1 MHIFITGVAGFL
13 GSNLADFYLKKG
25 FKVSGNDT
33 LIGGSLD
40 NLDTRVN
47 FYKYDCED
55 IAKNNELYRNV
66 DVVIHAAAFAHEGLS
81 VFSPYLITKNV
92 FAGSV
97 SVFSAAIENKVKRIV
112 YCSSMARYGN
122 ISQPFKEDDIPNPV
136 DPYGIAKLAAE
147 KVLINLCEVHQVE
160 YNIAIPHNIIGPKQ
174 KIDDPFRNVAGIM
187 MNLMMQGRQPIIYGD
202 GNQTRSFSDIDD
214 CIFCIDKLVLDQN
227 IKSQIFNIGPDENYI
242 TINNLFS
249 KIANLF
255 QFNQGPQFFPER
267 PNEVKFSNCSADK
280 ARRIL
285 HYSTKF
291 GIDES
296 LKKMAEFVKK
306 FGPKKF
312 IYNYNL
318 EINNHLTPVA
328 WKEKKF

>member
-1 MHIFITGVAGFL
+1 MHIFITGIAGFL

-25 FKVSGNDT
+25 FKVSGNDN
-33 LIGGSLD
+33 LIGGSLE
-40 NLDTRVN
+40 NLDPLVN

-55 IAKNNELYRNV
+55 FEKNNELYKDV
-66 DVVIHAAAFAHEGLS
+66 DIVIHTAAYAHEGLS
-81 VFSPYLITKNV
+81 VFSPYLITRNIL
-92 FAGSV
+92 AAST
-97 SVFSAAIENKVKRIV
+97 SVFSAAINNKVKRIV

-122 ISQPFKEDDIPNPV
+122 IPQPFKEDDFPYPV

-147 KVLINLCEVHQVE
+147 KVLINLCQIHGTE

-187 MNLMMQGRQPIIYGD
+187 MNMIMQDRQPIIYGD

-214 CIFCIDKLVLDQN
+214 CIFCLDKLALDKN
-227 IKSQIFNIGPDENYI
+227 IKSEILNIGPDENYI
-242 TINNLFS
+242 TINSLYE

-255 QFNQGPQFFPER
+255 QFNRTAQYFPER
-267 PNEVKFSNCSADK
+267 PNEVKFSNCSAYK
-280 ARRIL
+280 IKKML
-285 HYSTKF
+285 NYKTKF

-296 LKKMAEFVKK
+296 LKKMADFVKK
-306 FGPKKF
+306 SGPRKF
-312 IYNYNL
+312 IYNYAL
-318 EINNHLTPVA
+318 EIDNHLTPIT